1 MFNKEIKE
9 GTENTVNHNAMLLQ
23 VTLAQLFLTE
33 NPPVCFMQ
41 KHSQQQPQAYPLRHF
56 ECGEGRINK

>member
-1 MFNKEIKE
+1 MFNKELKE
-9 GTENTVNHNAMLLQ
+9 GAENTVNHNAMLLQ

-33 NPPVCFMQ
+33 NPPFMQ

-56 ECGEGRINK
+56 ECGKGRINKWA